1 MSKIIKLTESDLT
14 RLVKRIVK
22 ESEMILNEQA
32 TFMTIFPTVASMTA
46 IGDRNNAAI
55 GSNNGTNIIYLTK
68 RDAKGNVIPNTKF
81 SYRVGG
87 SKGLIDFNITLR
99 NVRRDYMGNLTGEA
113 LPDSKI
119 IASTMKSLISKK
131 SPEAITAD
139 GWLKIFVPR
148 KKLDA
153 ALIELYNNKGREA
166 TIELDNEGIDIT
178 LEKIN

>member
-14 RLVKRIVK
+14 RLIKRIVK

-46 IGDRNNAAI
+46 IGDKNNAAI

-99 NVRRDYMGNLTGEA
+99 NVRRDYVGNLTGEA

-119 IASTMKSLISKK
+119 IASTMKALIPK
-131 SPEAITAD
+131 ENITAD
-139 GWLKIFVPR
+139 GWLNIFVP
-148 KKLDA
+148 KAKLDA
-153 ALIELYNNKGREA
+153 ALIELYNNKGKEA
-166 TIELDNEGIDIT
+166 TIELDDEGIDIT

>member
-14 RLVKRIVK
+14 RLIKRIVK

-46 IGDRNNAAI
+46 IGDKNNAAI

-99 NVRRDYMGNLTGEA
+99 NVRRDYVGNLTGEA

-119 IASTMKSLISKK
+119 IASTMKALIPK
-131 SPEAITAD
+131 ENITAD
-139 GWLKIFVPR
+139 GWLNIFVP
-148 KKLDA
+148 KAKLDV
-153 ALIELYNNKGREA
+153 ALTELYNNKGKEA
-166 TIELDNEGIDIT
+166 TIELDDEGIDIT

>member
-1 MSKIIKLTESDLT
+1 MKKVIRLTESDLT
-14 RLVKRIVK
+14 TLVKRIVK
-22 ESEMILNEQA
+22 EREIILNEQA

-46 IGDRNNAAI
+46 VGDKNNAAI

-99 NVRRDYMGNLTGEA
+99 NVRRDYVGNLTGEA
-113 LPDSKI
+113 LPDSKVM
-119 IASTMKSLISKK
+119 ASTMKALIPK
-131 SPEAITAD
+131 ENITAD
-139 GWLKIFVPR
+139 GWLKIFVP
-148 KKLDA
+148 KAKLDA

-166 TIELDNEGIDIT
+166 TIELDDEGIDIT

>member
-14 RLVKRIVK
+14 RLIKRIVK

-46 IGDRNNAAI
+46 IGDKNNAAI

-99 NVRRDYMGNLTGEA
+99 NVRRDYVGNLTGEA

-119 IASTMKSLISKK
+119 IASTMKALIPK
-131 SPEAITAD
+131 ENITAD
-139 GWLKIFVPR
+139 GWLNIFVP
-148 KKLDA
+148 KAKLDA
-153 ALIELYNNKGREA
+153 ALTELYNNKGKEA
-166 TIELDNEGIDIT
+166 TIELDDEGIDIT

>member
-46 IGDRNNAAI
+46 IGDKNNAAI

-99 NVRRDYMGNLTGEA
+99 NVRRDYVGNLTGEA

-119 IASTMKSLISKK
+119 IASTMKALIPK
-131 SPEAITAD
+131 ENITAD
-139 GWLKIFVPR
+139 GWLNIFVP
-148 KKLDA
+148 KAKLDA